1 MPQASQHEALVQ
13 RKAHGSKSLF
23 RLLSHSATSPDT
35 FDPLFSRLVFQSG
48 RSASKHVPKHSDHP
62 PVQISLYAAAA
73 DFFSNLFPFLTL
85 ALFTGSDPPK
95 VDRIPQSASG
105 TDQPEFII
113 FLGIFQIFRNR
124 FGCDSF
130 PMTIRNGDL
139 NRILMPD
146 PIQYQTEVLD
156 VSCILIR
163 ITIQI
168 LIKDRYIFRRNNG
181 STSGNVTG

>member
-1 MPQASQHEALVQ
+1 MHKCRRLHNTKHWSKGKHTDQNLCFVFFLIVQ
-13 RKAHGSKSLF
+13 RHLILLILYFLDLF
-23 RLLSHSATSPDT
+23 FKVGEVHQNT
-35 FDPLFSRLVFQSG
+35 FQSIPIIHQFKYHFT
-48 RSASKHVPKHSDHP
+48 RPR
-62 PVQISLYAAAA
+62 QIS
-73 DFFSNLFPFLTL
+73 FSNLFPFLTL

-146 PIQYQTEVLD
+146 PIQYQTSVLD

-168 LIKDRYIFRRNNG
+168 LIKDRYIFRKK
-181 STSGNVTG
+181 